1 MIGARYLTYETNKY
15 DIQIKST
22 FRTFVENEVLPGTQ
36 IEADDFWFSLR
47 EIIVDLS
54 PINRQLLD
62 ERIKLQK
69 EIDQW
74 HLKNPGPIR
83 DFSKYE
89 KFLLDIGYLIPEGP
103 DFKVETANVDPEI
116 SQTPAPQLVVPI
128 TNARYSINATN
139 ARWGSLYDALYGTDV
154 IPEENGAERGKSYN
168 PIRGKLV
175 IEWVRDFLNR
185 HFPLQSGDHK
195 LAEKYALKG
204 GALKI
209 TLSNGRVTQLKFPQ
223 QLKGYVGSESTPSSI
238 LLINNG
244 LHVEVQIDPSDPVG
258 KNDQAGIK
266 DVILESAV
274 TTIQDC
280 EDSVSCVDNEDKI
293 LAYRNWLGLMKGT
306 LEESFTKNGKLL
318 HRTLNQNRVYT
329 TPEGNEFKIS
339 GRSVLFIRNVGHLM
353 TSDAILDHKGNEIP
367 EGIMDA
373 MLTALIS
380 IHDLKK
386 PKETRNSFN
395 GSVYIVKPKMHG
407 PKEVEFTS
415 ELFSR
420 VEAALKLPENTLKL
434 GIMDEERRTT
444 INLKECIRHA
454 RKRIVFINTGFLD
467 RTGDEIHTSNLAG
480 PVLPKNEIKNA
491 EWISAYENWNVDIGL
506 ACGLNACAQIGKGMW
521 AAPDLMNDMV
531 KTKILH
537 PRSGASTSWVP
548 SPTAATL
555 HAIHYHEV
563 DVAKKQEEIALRDKA
578 SLKSILTLSVCD
590 HEDLTEDQIQNEL
603 DNNIQGILGYVV
615 RWINQGVGCS
625 KVPDINNV
633 GLMEDRATL
642 RISSQ
647 HIGNWLLHNVC
658 SNDQVLKTM
667 KKMAHIVD
675 KQNSLDSDYWAI
687 SSDLDESIAFQ
698 AAKDLIFNSLESP
711 NGYTEPVLHKRR
723 IEFKKALR

>member
-1 MIGARYLTYETNKY
+1 MPDRTTKY
-15 DIQIKST
+15 DLQIKST
-22 FRTFVENEVLPGTQ
+22 LLTFLENEVLPGTQ

-62 ERIKLQK
+62 ERTKLQK
-69 EIDQW
+69 EINQW

-116 SQTPAPQLVVPI
+116 SQISAPQLVVPI

-154 IPEENGAERGKSYN
+154 IPEKNGAEQSDSYN
-168 PIRGKLV
+168 PTRGKLV
-175 IEWVRDFLNR
+175 IEWVRNFLDR
-185 HFPLQSGDHK
+185 YFPLQSSSHK
-195 LAEKYALKG
+195 LAQKYELKA

-209 TLSNGRVTQLKFPQ
+209 TLQNGKITRLRYPD
-223 QLKGYVGSESTPSSI
+223 QLKGYVGDEHTPTSI
-238 LLINNG
+238 LLMNNC
-244 LHVEVQIDPSDPVG
+244 LYVELQIDRNDPVG
-258 KNDQAGIK
+258 ADDLAGIK
-266 DVILESAV
+266 DVILESAI

-280 EDSVSCVDNEDKI
+280 EDSVSCVDAEDKI

-306 LEESFTKNGKLL
+306 LEESFTKGGKEL
-318 HRTLNQNRVYT
+318 RRKLNPNRVYS
-329 TPEGNEFKIS
+329 TPEGNELVLS

-353 TSDAILDHKGNEIP
+353 TSDAILDSKGHEIP

-373 MLTALIS
+373 IFTALIS
-380 IHDLKK
+380 IHDLKR
-386 PKETRNSFN
+386 PKEVRNSQS
-395 GSVYIVKPKMHG
+395 GSIYIVKPKMHG
-407 PKEVEFTS
+407 PEEVAFTC

-420 VEAALKLPENTLKL
+420 VETALKLPKHALKL

-454 RKRIVFINTGFLD
+454 KKRIVFINTGFLD
-467 RTGDEIHTSNLAG
+467 RTGDEIHTSIRAGSVLA
-480 PVLPKNEIKNA
+480 KNSIKSTDWMN
-491 EWISAYENWNVDIGL
+491 AYEDWNVDIGL
-506 ACGLNACAQIGKGMW
+506 ACGLNGRAQIGKGMW
-521 AAPDLMNDMV
+521 AAPDLMKDMLEE
-531 KTKILH
+531 KISH

-555 HAIHYHEV
+555 HATHYHEV
-563 DVAKKQEEIALRDKA
+563 NVAKEQEKIATRPNA
-578 SLKSILTLSVCD
+578 SLKTILTPSVYD
-590 HEDLTEDQIQNEL
+590 DLGLTEDQIQKEL

-615 RWINQGVGCS
+615 RWINHGIGCS

-647 HIGNWLLHNVC
+647 HICNWLLHNDC
-658 SNDQVLKTM
+658 SNDQILKTLE
-667 KKMAHIVD
+667 KMAQIVD
-675 KQNSLDSDYWAI
+675 KQNSLDSDYSAM
-687 SSDLDESIAFQ
+687 SSDLDKSIAFQ
-698 AAKDLIFNSLESP
+698 AAKDLIFHGLESP
-711 NGYTEPVLHKRR
+711 NGYTEPILHKRR
-723 IEFKKALR
+723 NEFKKSLR

>member
-1 MIGARYLTYETNKY
+1 MSDRTNKY
-15 DIQIKST
+15 DLQIKSVLHS
-22 FRTFVENEVLPGTQ
+22 FLENEVLPGTQ
-36 IEADDFWFSLR
+36 VEADDFWCSLK
-47 EIIVDLS
+47 EIISDFS
-54 PINRQLLD
+54 PINKQLLD
-62 ERIKLQK
+62 ERIELQK

-74 HLKNPGPIR
+74 HIKNPGPIK

-103 DFKVETANVDPEI
+103 DFKVETANVDHEI
-116 SQTPAPQLVVPI
+116 SQISAPQLVVPI

-154 IPEENGAERGKSYN
+154 IPEENGAERSDSFN
-168 PIRGKLV
+168 HTRGTLV
-175 IEWVRDFLNR
+175 IEWVRNFLDR
-185 HFPLQSGDHK
+185 HFPLQSGNHK
-195 LAEKYALKG
+195 VAEKYALEAG
-204 GALKI
+204 VLKI
-209 TLSNGRVTQLKFPQ
+209 ILSSGKVTQLKYPQ
-223 QLKGYVGSESTPSSI
+223 QLKGFVGSESAPMSI

-244 LHVEVQIDPSDPVG
+244 LHVEVQIDRNDPIG
-258 KNDQAGIK
+258 KKDLAGIK

-280 EDSVSCVDNEDKI
+280 EDSVSCVDGEDKI

-306 LEESFTKNGKLL
+306 LEESFIKNGKQL
-318 HRTLNQNRVYT
+318 HRTLNPDRTYT
-329 TPEGNEFKIS
+329 TPEGSEFKLS

-353 TSDAILDHKGNEIP
+353 TNDAILDSKGDEIP

-373 MLTALIS
+373 MFTALIS

-386 PKETRNSFN
+386 PKETRNSFT

-407 PKEVEFTS
+407 PKEVEFTC

-444 INLKECIRHA
+444 INLKECIRVA

-467 RTGDEIHTSNLAG
+467 RTGDEIHTSNHAG
-480 PVLPKNEIKNA
+480 PVLPKNEIKNT
-491 EWISAYENWNVDIGL
+491 EWINAYENWNVDIGL
-506 ACGLNACAQIGKGMW
+506 ACGLNTCAQIGKGMW
-521 AAPDLMNDMV
+521 AAPDLMKEMI
-531 KTKILH
+531 KTKIAH

-563 DVAKKQEEIALRDKA
+563 DVAKKQEEIAVRDQA

-590 HEDLTEDQIQNEL
+590 HRDLTGDQIQKEL

-625 KVPDINNV
+625 KVPDINDI

-647 HIGNWLLHNVC
+647 HISNWLLHDVC
-658 SNDQVLKTM
+658 SNDQVLETLE
-667 KKMAHIVD
+667 KMAHIVD
-675 KQNSLDSDYWAI
+675 KQNSLDNDYLAL
-687 SSDLDESIAFQ
+687 SSNLDKNIAFQ
-698 AAKDLIFNSLESP
+698 AAKDLIFHGLESP
-711 NGYTEPVLHKRR
+711 NGYTEPILHKRR
-723 IEFKKALR
+723 AEFKRTLR

>member
-22 FRTFVENEVLPGTQ
+22 FRSFVENEVLPGTQ

-54 PINRQLLD
+54 PINKQLLD
-62 ERIKLQK
+62 ERTKLQK
-69 EIDQW
+69 EINQW

-103 DFKVETANVDPEI
+103 DFKVATANVDPEI
-116 SQTPAPQLVVPI
+116 SQISAPQLVVPI

-154 IPEENGAERGKSYN
+154 ISEKNGAEQSDSYN

-195 LAEKYALKG
+195 LVEEYALEAG
-204 GALKI
+204 VLKI
-209 TLSNGRVTQLKFPQ
+209 TLSNGRVTRLKFPQ
-223 QLKGYVGSESTPSSI
+223 QLKGYVGSENTPSSI

-244 LHVEVQIDPSDPVG
+244 LHVELQIDRSNPVG
-258 KNDQAGIK
+258 KNDLAGIK

-280 EDSVSCVDNEDKI
+280 EDSVSCVDGEDKI

-306 LEESFTKNGKLL
+306 LEESFTKNDKQL
-318 HRTLNQNRVYT
+318 HRTLNQSRVYT
-329 TPEGNEFKIS
+329 TPEGNELTLS

-353 TSDAILDHKGNEIP
+353 QSDAILDPKGNEIP

-395 GSVYIVKPKMHG
+395 GSIYIVKPKMHG
-407 PKEVEFTS
+407 PKEVEFTC

-480 PVLPKNEIKNA
+480 PVLPKNEIKNT

-506 ACGLNACAQIGKGMW
+506 ACGLDGCAQIGKGMW
-521 AAPDLMNDMV
+521 AAPDLMKDMI

-555 HAIHYHEV
+555 HAVHYHEV
-563 DVAKKQEEIALRDKA
+563 DVAKKQEEIALRHKA
-578 SLKSILTLSVCD
+578 SLRSILTPSICD
-590 HEDLTEDQIQNEL
+590 HRDLTEDQIQNEL

-615 RWINQGVGCS
+615 RWINHGVGCS

-647 HIGNWLLHNVC
+647 HICNWLLHNVC
-658 SNDQVLKTM
+658 SNDQVLKTLE
-667 KKMAHIVD
+667 KMAQIVD
-675 KQNSLDSDYWAI
+675 KQNSLDSDYSAM
-687 SSDLDESIAFQ
+687 SSDLDKSIAFQ
-698 AAKDLIFNSLESP
+698 AAKDLIFHGLESP
-711 NGYTEPVLHKRR
+711 NGYTEPILHKRR
-723 IEFKKALR
+723 NEFKKSLR